1 MRAMGPAEQSGAQAA
16 SPLNRKLH
24 YVRHK
29 RLPGQMIDAT
39 FDHGQDFWGA
49 RADARR
55 IIGIGIGIGAAA
67 SPSSLPGCTTG
78 KIDGAETLRRGARR
92 RRNAQ

>member
-1 MRAMGPAEQSGAQAA
+1 MRAMGPAEQSGAQAP

-55 IIGIGIGIGAAA
+55 IIGIGAAA

-78 KIDGAETLRRGARR
+78 KIDGAETLRRGPRR
-92 RRNAQ
+92 CRNAQ